1 MPTCRGHELRRLPNI
16 QPSRMLRMP
25 RMPIFSAPL
34 TQLFHWIEIARP
46 ISLIPRNCSHR
57 AGVASEASRASSV
70 RIISMFLNVTAGR
83 HPGGKRP
90 YFTSGENAD
99 S

>member
-1 MPTCRGHELRRLPNI
+1 
-16 QPSRMLRMP
+16 MP

-46 ISLIPRNCSHR
+46 ISLIPRNCSCR
-57 AGVASEASRASSV
+57 AGVAGEASRASSV

-90 YFTSGENAD
+90 FSATGGNAHSSALSGGGGKGIAGPFRL
-99 S
+99 

>member
-1 MPTCRGHELRRLPNI
+1 
-16 QPSRMLRMP
+16 ML

-57 AGVASEASRASSV
+57 AGVAGEASRASSV

-90 YFTSGENAD
+90 FSPLAEMLTAQPCLGVAEKVS
-99 S
+99 